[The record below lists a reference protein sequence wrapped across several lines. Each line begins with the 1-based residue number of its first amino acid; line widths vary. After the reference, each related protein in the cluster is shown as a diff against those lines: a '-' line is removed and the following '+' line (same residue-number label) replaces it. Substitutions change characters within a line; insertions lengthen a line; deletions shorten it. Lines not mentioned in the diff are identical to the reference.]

1 VGEGT
6 KGEKERGATR
16 PPAPAL
22 NLATPLSQKK
32 KKIGIQNFEVRPST
46 FAEDLPKTGG
56 GAAYA
61 VATARAKAAE
71 VSAAIAAEG
80 PSPSPSLVIAADTV
94 VERGGGPSPAIL
106 EKPDDD
112 AHAAAM
118 LASLAGTTHAVH
130 TGVALV
136 LVPAGSDGADSPTT
150 TAATTTRAWAE
161 TTAVT
166 FAPLTPAEIDAYVA
180 TGEAAGKAGGYGIQG
195 AAGAWVTRIEGCYFN
210 VVGLPLSAVSREIV
224 GVLVEAGVLE

>member
-1 VGEGT
+1 M
-6 KGEKERGATR
+6 
-16 PPAPAL
+16 
-22 NLATPLSQKK
+22 
-32 KKIGIQNFEVRPST
+32 
-46 FAEDLPKTGG
+46 PKTGG

-80 PSPSPSLVIAADTV
+80 PAPSPSLVIAADTV
-94 VERGGGPSPAIL
+94 VERGGPSPAIL

-136 LVPAGSDGADSPTT
+136 LVPAGSDGADSLTT
-150 TAATTTRAWAE
+150 AAATTTRAWAE